1 MRKFLKKYW
10 FTMLITLLVSAYLMV
25 FLFVLFSP
33 KEDDLERGFIPCTK
47 QMSEKIFKSEEQS
60 TLKLVKIILE
70 NTYCDTKVVAKGF
83 VNWLEGKQET
93 PWASYLFEPVLEKN
107 KIEED
112 EELLKFYQEN
122 PYLSEDME
130 KLDKERKLLEQKLM
144 QQEMLDTQ
152 KIMQPFEYEDEEE
165 NLEEEEENEQEQ
177 QNDE

>member
-70 NTYCDTKVVAKGF
+70 KFN
-83 VNWLEGKQET
+83 
-93 PWASYLFEPVLEKN
+93 VLC
-107 KIEED
+107 
-112 EELLKFYQEN
+112 
-122 PYLSEDME
+122 
-130 KLDKERKLLEQKLM
+130 
-144 QQEMLDTQ
+144 
-152 KIMQPFEYEDEEE
+152 
-165 NLEEEEENEQEQ
+165 
-177 QNDE
+177 